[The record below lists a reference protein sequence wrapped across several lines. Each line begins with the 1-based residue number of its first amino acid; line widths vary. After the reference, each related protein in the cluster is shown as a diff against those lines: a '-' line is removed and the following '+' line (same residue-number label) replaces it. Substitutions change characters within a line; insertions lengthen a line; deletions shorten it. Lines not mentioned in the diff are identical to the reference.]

1 MTLNP
6 SLGHSVTDN
15 SGYKMR
21 IQENWD
27 WTMTE
32 KSFLMH
38 LIKIINSFHF
48 SCHNLENNM
57 KAKERHLKF
66 YFIAE
71 SKEKMEKIYLYSIQ
85 CTLYNCSR
93 TYR

>member
-1 MTLNP
+1 
-6 SLGHSVTDN
+6 
-15 SGYKMR
+15 
-21 IQENWD
+21 
-27 WTMTE
+27 MTE

-71 SKEKMEKIYLYSIQ
+71 SKEKMEKILIFA
-85 CTLYNCSR
+85 
-93 TYR
+93 

>member
-1 MTLNP
+1 
-6 SLGHSVTDN
+6 
-15 SGYKMR
+15 
-21 IQENWD
+21 
-27 WTMTE
+27 MTE

-66 YFIAE
+66 QNPKKKWRKFICIA
-71 SKEKMEKIYLYSIQ
+71 
-85 CTLYNCSR
+85 YNVHCI
-93 TYR
+93 TAVVLIDKKFK